1 MSELYSKR
9 RIKMLNANNIKERRS
24 ELAQGLC
31 TGTFY
36 HPDIRVVS
44 QSRDQIAPHR
54 DAEKRQIGYSLI

>member
-1 MSELYSKR
+1 
-9 RIKMLNANNIKERRS
+9 MLNANNIKERRS